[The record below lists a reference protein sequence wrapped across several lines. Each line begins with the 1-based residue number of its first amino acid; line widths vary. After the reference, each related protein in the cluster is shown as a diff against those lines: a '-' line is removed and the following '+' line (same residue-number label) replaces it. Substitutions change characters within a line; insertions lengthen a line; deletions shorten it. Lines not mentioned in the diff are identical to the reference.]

1 MDHGISSGKLLR
13 VKLAFAY
20 RDTNINQNV
29 EVMANYVASGVQWYT
44 SYGTMRYRGN
54 VTKNKVAKSKKT
66 PQSESES
73 DASEAEQDTS
83 NPYMNFEPSERTLRV
98 HTNKGRRDD
107 TKQEQFPTKKIK
119 VRHELGEETFFMDD
133 ENKNKN
139 EDDFTDES
147 FFMDDN
153 KLQTPFAQKRD
164 IQELHSDIEEDEVQE
179 VELSSVKKDSAST
192 SKSPHRLASPMKP
205 SDKQTPTQPMGGSE
219 LPPPWFG
226 VFLKTYTESMK
237 DMKET
242 VVDSVRDLVK
252 EEIEKATLKPEQDK
266 KDEEIEEVEEDK

>member
-1 MDHGISSGKLLR
+1 
-13 VKLAFAY
+13 
-20 RDTNINQNV
+20 
-29 EVMANYVASGVQWYT
+29 
-44 SYGTMRYRGN
+44 
-54 VTKNKVAKSKKT
+54 
-66 PQSESES
+66 
-73 DASEAEQDTS
+73 
-83 NPYMNFEPSERTLRV
+83 MNFEPSERTLRV

-133 ENKNKN
+133 ENKNKI
-139 EDDFTDES
+139 EDDFMGES

-153 KLQTPFAQKRD
+153 KLQTPSAQKRD

-179 VELSSVKKDSAST
+179 VELSSVKKNSAST

-252 EEIEKATLKPEQDK
+252 EEIEKARLKPEQDK